1 MNESAQALVLHALA
15 EPRRRAILRL
25 VGDRELAAG
34 EIARRFEVTRPA
46 ISQHLRVL
54 REAGLVEERRDG
66 TRRLYRARRARVE
79 ELRDYLAGF
88 WEGRLRLLREQAE
101 SEGFGGLP
109 ADGPPGAPSAGAPPR
124 PAPAGRGARRARART
139 TGGSGARGGG
149 TKSSATKSGGT
160 KKRET
165 KGGGA

>member
-34 EIARRFEVTRPA
+34 EIARSFEVTRPA

-66 TRRLYRARRARVE
+66 TRRLYRARRERVE

-101 SEGFGGLP
+101 SDGFGGLP
-109 ADGPPGAPSAGAPPR
+109 VSEPPPVSSPTPR
-124 PAPAGRGARRARART
+124 AEPKRRGTRRAR
-139 TGGSGARGGG
+139 
-149 TKSSATKSGGT
+149 TK
-160 KKRET
+160 RDDT

>member
-34 EIARRFEVTRPA
+34 EIARSFEVTRPA

-66 TRRLYRARRARVE
+66 TRRLYRARRERME
-79 ELRDYLAGF
+79 ELRDYLGSF

-101 SEGFGGLP
+101 SEHLAGSPGGGR
-109 ADGPPGAPSAGAPPR
+109 AATAPRTG
-124 PAPAGRGARRARART
+124 GARRA
-139 TGGSGARGGG
+139 TGSHRKPSG
-149 TKSSATKSGGT
+149 KSHSG
-160 KKRET
+160 K

>member
-25 VGDRELAAG
+25 IGDRELPAG

-66 TRRLYRARRARVE
+66 TRRLYRARRERVE

-88 WEGRLRLLREQAE
+88 WGGRLRLLREQAE
-101 SEGFGGLP
+101 SESFGGLP
-109 ADGPPGAPSAGAPPR
+109 IGEPSPKAATPT
-124 PAPAGRGARRARART
+124 RGARRAR
-139 TGGSGARGGG
+139 GSRKKSRG
-149 TKSSATKSGGT
+149 TNDSG
-160 KKRET
+160 T